1 MGSES
6 CSVGRNTGKTM
17 EIGRDTGDNSISGK
31 DNKETDPYR
40 FSNWALYILSLGAFP
55 HVNLYYIERSI
66 GSCRNMLKII
76 CGKLLESAFC
86 TTDTPLFCEKTL
98 RKSAM

>member
-31 DNKETDPYR
+31 DNEETDPYR

-55 HVNLYYIERSI
+55 P
-66 GSCRNMLKII
+66 M
-76 CGKLLESAFC
+76 
-86 TTDTPLFCEKTL
+86 
-98 RKSAM
+98 

>member
-31 DNKETDPYR
+31 DNEETDPYR
-40 FSNWALYILSLGAFP
+40 FSDWALYNLSLGAFFP
-55 HVNLYYIERSI
+55 CKAYIERSI
-66 GSCRNMLKII
+66 GSCEI
-76 CGKLLESAFC
+76 CKRFIWGNLLESAFF
-86 TTDTPLFCEKTL
+86 TADTPLFCEKTL
-98 RKSAM
+98 RKSVM

>member
-40 FSNWALYILSLGAFP
+40 FSNRALYILSLGAFSP
-55 HVNLYYIERSI
+55 CKPVLHWKKYR
-66 GSCRNMLKII
+66 
-76 CGKLLESAFC
+76 KLPKYVKDHL
-86 TTDTPLFCEKTL
+86 
-98 RKSAM
+98 

>member
-31 DNKETDPYR
+31 DNEETDPYR
-40 FSNWALYILSLGAFP
+40 FSNWALYNLSLGAFFP
-55 HVNLYYIERSI
+55 
-66 GSCRNMLKII
+66 M
-76 CGKLLESAFC
+76 
-86 TTDTPLFCEKTL
+86 
-98 RKSAM
+98 

>member
-6 CSVGRNTGKTM
+6 CRVGRNTGKTM

-40 FSNWALYILSLGAFP
+40 FSNWALYILSLGAVL
-55 HVNLYYIERSI
+55 HWKKYR
-66 GSCRNMLKII
+66 
-76 CGKLLESAFC
+76 KLPKYVKDHL
-86 TTDTPLFCEKTL
+86 
-98 RKSAM
+98 

>member
-31 DNKETDPYR
+31 DNEETDPYR

-66 GSCRNMLKII
+66 GSCRNMLKMI
-76 CGKLLESAFC
+76 C
-86 TTDTPLFCEKTL
+86 
-98 RKSAM
+98 RK

>member
-6 CSVGRNTGKTM
+6 CRVGRNTGKTM

-40 FSNWALYILSLGAFP
+40 FSNWALYNLSLGAFFP
-55 HVNLYYIERSI
+55 
-66 GSCRNMLKII
+66 M
-76 CGKLLESAFC
+76 
-86 TTDTPLFCEKTL
+86 
-98 RKSAM
+98 

>member
-31 DNKETDPYR
+31 DSKETDPYR
-40 FSNWALYILSLGAFP
+40 FSNWALYNLSLGAFSP
-55 HVNLYYIERSI
+55 
-66 GSCRNMLKII
+66 M
-76 CGKLLESAFC
+76 
-86 TTDTPLFCEKTL
+86 
-98 RKSAM
+98 

>member
-55 HVNLYYIERSI
+55 PCKPVLHWKKYR
-66 GSCRNMLKII
+66 
-76 CGKLLESAFC
+76 KLPKYVKDDL
-86 TTDTPLFCEKTL
+86 
-98 RKSAM
+98 